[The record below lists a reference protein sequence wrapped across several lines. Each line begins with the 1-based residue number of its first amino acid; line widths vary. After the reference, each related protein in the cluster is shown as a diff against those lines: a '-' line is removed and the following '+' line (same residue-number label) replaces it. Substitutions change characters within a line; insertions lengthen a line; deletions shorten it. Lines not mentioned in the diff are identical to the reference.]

1 LLGNRE
7 GGKVIA
13 LICGVEIELVT
24 VSQQQVRR
32 REERGEVLN

>member
-1 LLGNRE
+1 
-7 GGKVIA
+7 VIA

-32 REERGEVLN
+32 GEGRRLLN